1 MVPSQSDGPSIV
13 VVGGVDPGQGAGLL
27 RDCATARALGARPR
41 AVETAWTKQ
50 GDGVHSVE
58 ACQPGAVRAQL
69 ALALAEARPAALKIG
84 MAVGPATAEALL
96 GALAAFEGPIV
107 VDPVL
112 ASSRGGPLWSGQP
125 RELLPLLRRAT
136 LATPNA
142 PEAAAL
148 TGGPVATLAG
158 AEAAGRALVDA
169 GVAAV
174 LVKGGH
180 LADRGSD
187 RVTDVLVTGSGAKVF
202 QHRRVPGPGPRGTGC
217 ALATAIA
224 VEIGRGRSLE
234 DAIQAATDWLAAAIA
249 SARPVGNEWH
259 L

>member
-1 MVPSQSDGPSIV
+1 MAASQSDGPVIV
-13 VVGGVDPGQGAGLL
+13 VVGGVDAGGGAGLL
-27 RDCATARALGARPR
+27 RDCATALALKARPR

-50 GDGVHSVE
+50 GEGVHSVE
-58 ACQPGAVRAQL
+58 ACEPGAVRAQL

-84 MAVGPATAEALL
+84 MAVGPATAEMLL
-96 GALAAFEGPIV
+96 STLAAFEGPIV

-112 ASSRGGPLWSGQP
+112 ASSRGGLLWSGEP
-125 RELLPLLRRAT
+125 CELLPLLGRAT

-148 TGGPVATLAG
+148 TGRPVATLAD
-158 AEAAGRALVDA
+158 AEAAGRALIEA

-180 LADRGSD
+180 LPDSRSD
-187 RVTDVLVTGSGAKVF
+187 RMTDVLVTRSGAEFF
-202 QHRRVPGPGPRGTGC
+202 QHPRVPGPSPRGTGC

-224 VEIGRGRSLE
+224 VEMGRGRSLK
-234 DAIQAATDWLAAAIA
+234 DAIEAATNWLAAAIA
-249 SARPVGNEWH
+249 SAHPVGNEWH